1 VFEAMKRRRFV
12 KLCASAVASISAS
25 AEVLAQDH
33 TQYRRYERVAM
44 IDAQSREKIVGSS
57 LEVGE
62 TYLFHY
68 PYVSTPCFLINLGRS
83 VKPATNLQTREGHRY
98 HWQGGAGPGHSVV
111 AFSAI
116 CAHKMSHPA
125 PSVSFINYRHDEVE
139 FRNSEDAVEQR
150 AGVIYCCSERS
161 VYDPATGGRVLGGP
175 APQPLAAIELEYDDT
190 EDSFYATGTLGGEMF
205 NRYFSHFH
213 DRLVLQHGRTDI
225 DQPLREYTELMRLSD
240 YTRNQIS
247 CQA

>member
-1 VFEAMKRRRFV
+1 MKRRRFV
-12 KLCASAVASISAS
+12 KLCASAVAGISAS
-25 AEVLAQDH
+25 AEVLARED

-44 IDAQSREKIVGSS
+44 IDPQTREKIVAAS

-83 VKPATNLQTREGHRY
+83 VKPANNLQTREGQRY
-98 HWQGGAGPGHSVV
+98 RWQGGSGPTQSVV

-125 PSVSFINYRHDEVE
+125 PSVSFINYRHGEVK
-139 FRNSEDAVEQR
+139 FRNSEDAIEER
-150 AGVIYCCSERS
+150 AGVIYCCSECS

-175 APQPLAAIELEYDDT
+175 APQPLAAIELEYDDLDDT
-190 EDSFYATGTLGGEMF
+190 FYATGTLGGDMF
-205 NRYFSHFH
+205 DRFFSNFH
-213 DRLVLQHGRTDI
+213 DRLVLQHERTDI
-225 DQPLREYTELMRLSD
+225 DRPLRDATELMRLSD
-240 YTRNQIS
+240 YTRNQIT